1 MASSYIHRTNSSG
14 SGTTAT
20 VSFWA
25 KLNQVTADGGLVQ
38 FYTDNNNFMGIYA
51 NPTVKFR
58 TYISSSYGQGDMRTY
73 IQHRDPA
80 AWYHY
85 VMVFDTTNA
94 TAADRMRLWINGV
107 RVVTDEMN
115 TPENP
120 SASYSFTPLVSGS
133 FQINRYNG
141 NSTYSDHIYS
151 HVHYC
156 DGYAYDASTFGE
168 FDSTSGIW
176 KIKTGPSVSYG
187 TNGVFLKM
195 EDSSNLDLDSSPNAH
210 TMTTVGTVTATK
222 DNPSDNFCTMNP
234 LDAQSSNGAGINYA
248 NGNTQVT
255 DGDSNW
261 RSSWGTLGESVG
273 KYYYEAKV
281 LATSTN
287 WGVGICDVDQV
298 VKGETKFWATSDG
311 YGTNASTQKCNSGA
325 EDAWG
330 GISIAQNDIVQCALD
345 LDNAKIYFG
354 KNGTWID
361 SGDPTSGA
369 TGTGAAFT
377 INTGGRIY
385 LPAWAGYGTAAIM
398 AFNFG
403 NGYFATTA
411 ISSEGTNAS
420 GIGSFEYDVPTGYT
434 AWTTKGFNV

>member
-1 MASSYIHRTNSSG
+1 MASTSINRTPASAGDMKKWTFSIWLKRAGIGAEQAIFSAYHSSDYYGYIRFNSDDTIEMFDYETTERYKLVTNR
-14 SGTTAT
+14 
-20 VSFWA
+20 
-25 KLNQVTADGGLVQ
+25 
-38 FYTDNNNFMGIYA
+38 
-51 NPTVKFR
+51 KFR
-58 TYISSSYGQGDMRTY
+58 DVG
-73 IQHRDPA
+73 
-80 AWYHY
+80 AWYHI
-85 VMVFDTTNA
+85 VVNQDVENGTSG
-94 TAADRMRLWINGV
+94 DRLKIWINGI
-107 RVVTDEMN
+107 RETSFSTANYPATTVTSRIN
-115 TPENP
+115 NATPTQIGAYN
-120 SASYSFTPLVSGS
+120 SGS
-133 FQINRYNG
+133 YFNG
-141 NSTYSDHIYS
+141 EMSHIQFVNAES
-151 HVHYC
+151 L
-156 DGYAYDASTFGE
+156 APTEFGE
-168 FDSTSGIW
+168 VDATSGIW
-176 KIKTGPSVSYG
+176 KIKTGAYATPG
-187 TNGVFLKM
+187 TNGFFLKM
-195 EDSSNLDLDSSPNAH
+195 EDRTNLDLDSSSNAY
-210 TMTTVGTVTATK
+210 TFTTTGDITATY
-222 DNPSDNFCTMNP
+222 DNPSNNFCTMNS

-248 NGNTQVT
+248 NGNTHVT

>member
-1 MASSYIHRTNSSG
+1 MASTSINRTPASAGDMKKWTFSIWLKRAGIGAEQAIFSAYHSSDYYGYIRFNSDDTIEMFDYETTERYKLVTNR
-14 SGTTAT
+14 
-20 VSFWA
+20 
-25 KLNQVTADGGLVQ
+25 
-38 FYTDNNNFMGIYA
+38 
-51 NPTVKFR
+51 KFR
-58 TYISSSYGQGDMRTY
+58 DVG
-73 IQHRDPA
+73 
-80 AWYHY
+80 AWYHI
-85 VMVFDTTNA
+85 VVNQDVENGTSG
-94 TAADRMRLWINGV
+94 DRLKIWINGI
-107 RVVTDEMN
+107 RETSFSTANYPATTVTSRIN
-115 TPENP
+115 NATPTQIGAYN
-120 SASYSFTPLVSGS
+120 SGS
-133 FQINRYNG
+133 YFNG
-141 NSTYSDHIYS
+141 EMSHIQFVNAES
-151 HVHYC
+151 L
-156 DGYAYDASTFGE
+156 APTEFGE
-168 FDSTSGIW
+168 VDATSGIW
-176 KIKTGPSVSYG
+176 KIKTGAYATPG
-187 TNGVFLKM
+187 TNGFFLKM
-195 EDSSNLDLDSSPNAH
+195 EDRTNLDLDSSSNAY
-210 TMTTVGTVTATK
+210 TFTTTGDITATY
-222 DNPSDNFCTMNP
+222 DNPSNNFCTMNP

-248 NGNTQVT
+248 NGNTHVT

>member
-1 MASSYIHRTNSSG
+1 MASTSINRTPASAGDMKKWTFSIWLKRAGIGAEQAIFSAYHSSDYYGYIRFNSDDTIEMFDYETTERYKLVTNR
-14 SGTTAT
+14 
-20 VSFWA
+20 
-25 KLNQVTADGGLVQ
+25 
-38 FYTDNNNFMGIYA
+38 
-51 NPTVKFR
+51 KFR
-58 TYISSSYGQGDMRTY
+58 DVG
-73 IQHRDPA
+73 
-80 AWYHY
+80 AWYHI
-85 VMVFDTTNA
+85 VVNQDVENGTSG
-94 TAADRMRLWINGV
+94 DRLKIWINGI
-107 RVVTDEMN
+107 RETSFSTANYPATTVTSRIN
-115 TPENP
+115 NATPTQIGAYN
-120 SASYSFTPLVSGS
+120 SGS
-133 FQINRYNG
+133 YFNG
-141 NSTYSDHIYS
+141 EMSHIQFVNAES
-151 HVHYC
+151 L
-156 DGYAYDASTFGE
+156 APTEFGE
-168 FDSTSGIW
+168 VDATSGIW
-176 KIKTGPSVSYG
+176 KIKTGAYATPG
-187 TNGVFLKM
+187 TNGFFLKM
-195 EDSSNLDLDSSPNAH
+195 EDRTNLDLDSSSNAY
-210 TMTTVGTVTATK
+210 TFTTTGDITATY
-222 DNPSDNFCTMNP
+222 DNPSNNFCTMNS

-248 NGNTQVT
+248 NGNTHVT

-385 LPAWAGYGTAAIM
+385 LPAWAGYDTAAIM

>member
-1 MASSYIHRTNSSG
+1 MASTSINRTPASAGDMKKWTFSIWLKRAGIGAEQAIFSAYHSSDYYGYIRFNSDDTIEMFDYETTERYKLVTNR
-14 SGTTAT
+14 
-20 VSFWA
+20 
-25 KLNQVTADGGLVQ
+25 
-38 FYTDNNNFMGIYA
+38 
-51 NPTVKFR
+51 KFR
-58 TYISSSYGQGDMRTY
+58 DVG
-73 IQHRDPA
+73 
-80 AWYHY
+80 AWYHI
-85 VMVFDTTNA
+85 VVNQDVENGTSG
-94 TAADRMRLWINGV
+94 DRLKIWINGI
-107 RVVTDEMN
+107 RETSFSTANYPATTVTSRIN
-115 TPENP
+115 NATPTQIGAYN
-120 SASYSFTPLVSGS
+120 SGS
-133 FQINRYNG
+133 YFNG
-141 NSTYSDHIYS
+141 EMSHIQFVNAES
-151 HVHYC
+151 L
-156 DGYAYDASTFGE
+156 APTEFGE
-168 FDSTSGIW
+168 VDATSGIW
-176 KIKTGPSVSYG
+176 KIKTGAYATPG
-187 TNGVFLKM
+187 TNGFFLKM
-195 EDSSNLDLDSSPNAH
+195 EDRTNLDLDSSSNAY
-210 TMTTVGTVTATK
+210 TFTTTGTLTATY

-248 NGNTQVT
+248 NGNTHVT

-281 LATSTN
+281 LATSNN

-385 LPAWAGYGTAAIM
+385 LPAWAGYDTAAIM

>member
-1 MASSYIHRTNSSG
+1 MASTSINRTPASAGDMKKWTFSIWLKRAGIGAEQAIFSAYHSSDYYGYIRFNSDDTIEMFDYETTERYKLVTNR
-14 SGTTAT
+14 
-20 VSFWA
+20 
-25 KLNQVTADGGLVQ
+25 
-38 FYTDNNNFMGIYA
+38 
-51 NPTVKFR
+51 KFR
-58 TYISSSYGQGDMRTY
+58 DVG
-73 IQHRDPA
+73 
-80 AWYHY
+80 AWYHI
-85 VMVFDTTNA
+85 VVNQDVENGTSG
-94 TAADRMRLWINGV
+94 DRLKIWINGI
-107 RVVTDEMN
+107 RETSFSTANYPATTVTSRIN
-115 TPENP
+115 NATPTQIGAYN
-120 SASYSFTPLVSGS
+120 SGS
-133 FQINRYNG
+133 YFNG
-141 NSTYSDHIYS
+141 EMSHIQFVNAES
-151 HVHYC
+151 L
-156 DGYAYDASTFGE
+156 APTEFGE
-168 FDSTSGIW
+168 VDATSGIW
-176 KIKTGPSVSYG
+176 KIKTGAYATPG
-187 TNGVFLKM
+187 TNGFFLKM
-195 EDSSNLDLDSSPNAH
+195 EDRTNLDLDSSSNAY
-210 TMTTVGTVTATK
+210 TFTTTGDITATY
-222 DNPSDNFCTMNP
+222 DNPSNNFCTMNS

-248 NGNTQVT
+248 NGNTHVT

-385 LPAWAGYGTAAIM
+385 LPAWAGYDTAAIM

-434 AWTTKGFNV
+434 AWTTKGFNE

>member
-1 MASSYIHRTNSSG
+1 MASTSINRTPASAGDMKKWTFSIWLKRAGIGAEQAIFSAYHSSDYYGYIRFNSDDTIEMFDYETTERYKLVTNR
-14 SGTTAT
+14 
-20 VSFWA
+20 
-25 KLNQVTADGGLVQ
+25 
-38 FYTDNNNFMGIYA
+38 
-51 NPTVKFR
+51 KFR
-58 TYISSSYGQGDMRTY
+58 DVG
-73 IQHRDPA
+73 P
-80 AWYHY
+80 WYHI
-85 VMVFDTTNA
+85 VVNQDVENGTSG
-94 TAADRMRLWINGV
+94 DRLKIWINGI
-107 RVVTDEMN
+107 RETSFSTANYPATTVTSRIN
-115 TPENP
+115 NATPTQIGAYN
-120 SASYSFTPLVSGS
+120 SGS
-133 FQINRYNG
+133 YFNG
-141 NSTYSDHIYS
+141 EMSHIQFVNAES
-151 HVHYC
+151 L
-156 DGYAYDASTFGE
+156 APTEFGE
-168 FDSTSGIW
+168 VDATSGIW
-176 KIKTGPSVSYG
+176 KIKTGAYATPG
-187 TNGVFLKM
+187 TNGFFLKM
-195 EDSSNLDLDSSPNAH
+195 EDRTNLDLDSSSNAY
-210 TMTTVGTVTATK
+210 TFTTTGDITATY
-222 DNPSDNFCTMNP
+222 DNPSNNFCTMNS

-248 NGNTQVT
+248 NGNTHVT

-385 LPAWAGYGTAAIM
+385 LPAWAGYDTAAIK

>member
-1 MASSYIHRTNSSG
+1 MASTSINRTPASAGDMKKWTFSIWLKRAGIGAEQAIFSAYHSSDYYGYIRFNSDDTIEMFDYETTERYKLVTNR
-14 SGTTAT
+14 
-20 VSFWA
+20 
-25 KLNQVTADGGLVQ
+25 
-38 FYTDNNNFMGIYA
+38 
-51 NPTVKFR
+51 KFR
-58 TYISSSYGQGDMRTY
+58 DVG
-73 IQHRDPA
+73 
-80 AWYHY
+80 AWYHI
-85 VMVFDTTNA
+85 VVNQDVENGTSG
-94 TAADRMRLWINGV
+94 DRLKIWINGI
-107 RVVTDEMN
+107 RETSFSTANYPATTVTSRIN
-115 TPENP
+115 NATPTQIGAYN
-120 SASYSFTPLVSGS
+120 SGS
-133 FQINRYNG
+133 YFNG
-141 NSTYSDHIYS
+141 EMSHIQFVNAES
-151 HVHYC
+151 L
-156 DGYAYDASTFGE
+156 APTEFGE
-168 FDSTSGIW
+168 VDATSGIW
-176 KIKTGPSVSYG
+176 KIKTGAYATPG
-187 TNGVFLKM
+187 TNGFFLKM
-195 EDSSNLDLDSSPNAH
+195 EDRTNLDLDSSSNAY
-210 TMTTVGTVTATK
+210 TFTTTGDITATY
-222 DNPSDNFCTMNP
+222 DNPSNNFCTMNS

-248 NGNTQVT
+248 NGNTHVT

-385 LPAWAGYGTAAIM
+385 LPAWAGYDTAAIM

-434 AWTTKGFNV
+434 AWTTKGFKV